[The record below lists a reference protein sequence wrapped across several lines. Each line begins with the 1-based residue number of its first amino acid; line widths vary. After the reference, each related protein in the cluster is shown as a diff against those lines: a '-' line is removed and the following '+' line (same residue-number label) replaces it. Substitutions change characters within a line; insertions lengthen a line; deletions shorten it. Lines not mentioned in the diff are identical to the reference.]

1 VPIGDSVCFFNP
13 THGQGMSSAAGQA
26 RGLHALLADRAAG
39 GRGLDGLAMEFFP
52 IAEDWVRGP
61 WILAAVSDFADP
73 NCTGDFPEADLP
85 DLMALGEA
93 AAAAATSP
101 EMLQLVNDIGTLRKP
116 LSAIR
121 TLTPA

>member
-1 VPIGDSVCFFNP
+1 MKKIQQQV
-13 THGQGMSSAAGQA
+13 
-26 RGLHALLADRAAG
+26 RGLQALLAERAGG
-39 GRGLDGLAMEFFP
+39 GRGLDGVAMEFFP

-61 WILAAVSDFADP
+61 WILAAMSDFANP

-85 DLMALGEA
+85 DLMQLGEA
-93 AAAAATSP
+93 AARAATSQ
-101 EMLQLVNDIGTLRKP
+101 EADELVRDIALLRKP